1 MKDEIVN
8 IDIPNIQN
16 SIYTIRD
23 VQVMLDRDLASLYG
37 IETRALKQSVR
48 RNIDRFPADFM
59 FILTGNEINLMVS
72 QSVIPSKK
80 FFGGAKPFAFTEQGV
95 AMLAAVIKSNEA
107 IEININIMRAFVQM
121 RKFISKNALI
131 FQRLD
136 KIEFKQLLTDTKL
149 ENILKAIEKQEITPK
164 QGVFFDGQIFDAY
177 KLISDII
184 ISAKISIMII
194 DNYIDETVLTHLTK
208 KNKDVSVSIYT
219 KNISDLL
226 KLGIDKF
233 NRQYGDLKII
243 KFSKSHNRFII
254 IDGKDIYHIGASLKD
269 LGKKWFAFTKFEIS
283 AMKILEKINSNT
295 DK

>member
-1 MKDEIVN
+1 MKDEIVTR
-8 IDIPNIQN
+8 DIPHIKDK
-16 SIYTIRD
+16 IYTIRD

-37 IETRALKQSVR
+37 VETRALKQSVR
-48 RNIDRFPADFM
+48 RNIDRFPSDFM
-59 FILTGNEINLMVS
+59 FILNENEINLMVS

-107 IEININIMRAFVQM
+107 IEINIKIMRAFVQM
-121 RKFISKNALI
+121 RKFISQNALI

-149 ENILKAIEKQEITPK
+149 EKILDAIEKQEITPK

-177 KLISDII
+177 KLLSDII
-184 ISAKISIMII
+184 KSAKISIMFI
-194 DNYIDETVLTHLTK
+194 DNYIDETVLTHLSK
-208 KNKDVSVSIYT
+208 KHKDVAVSIYT

-226 KLGIDKF
+226 KLDVDKF
-233 NRQYGDLKII
+233 NKQYGSLKII
-243 KFSKSHNRFII
+243 KFSKSHDRFII

-269 LGKKWFAFTKFEIS
+269 LGKKWFAFTKFEIN